1 MMRPP
6 EVSFSHIGL
15 FVIDMDRMVDFYT
28 RTLGFFIT
36 DKGMLGERRLTFLSR
51 DPREHHQI
59 VLCTG
64 RHPDLNVKVINQIS
78 FRMASLSALQRFW
91 RTLSNEPVADL
102 DPTIHGNAWALY
114 FRDPEGN
121 RIELFVDSEWY
132 IAQPVRHPL
141 DLSMPEADI
150 RRITYEFCR
159 DQPGF
164 KPIEHWY
171 AEMRELMSTRHV
183 AE

>member
-1 MMRPP
+1 MSKPP

-15 FVIDMDRMVDFYT
+15 FVIDMDRMADFYT
-28 RTLGFFIT
+28 RVLGFFVT
-36 DKGMLGERRLTFLSR
+36 DRGMLSGRRLTFLSR

-59 VLCTG
+59 VLSTG
-64 RHPDLNVKVINQIS
+64 RHQDLHVKVINQIS
-78 FRMASLSALQRFW
+78 FRMASLSALQHFW
-91 RTLSNEPVADL
+91 RTLPNESVSDI
-102 DPTIHGNAWALY
+102 DPIIHGNAWALY

-132 IAQPVRHPL
+132 IAQPIRHPL

-159 DQPGF
+159 DKPGF
-164 KPIEHWY
+164 KPIERWY
-171 AEMRELMSTRHV
+171 DEMRELMATHR
-183 AE
+183 AAG